1 MLGTRSL
8 PSGLKCPN
16 RATRGWHILCLEAA
30 VMYSVP
36 KSIVTPLLVWMLVT
50 GNACSGSP
58 NAGGSTGLGGTGGG
72 GGPSSSGGILGV
84 GGTRAFGGAS
94 LLGVGGI
101 GNTGNVATGSSGN
114 LGGAAGFGGVS
125 AGGNTGTGIG
135 NCPTS
140 IPASGDSCSGST
152 QCSWGN
158 HPLVWCRTQATCS
171 ASHWWVSGPSDIC
184 TPDPTCSAM
193 PSNDQTCATDNFA
206 TCVYSDGTHCN
217 CTSCC
222 TAAGCNPNCGT
233 TSPHHAWACTAPP
246 QLLPNCPTIVPNQ
259 GSPCNLNSG
268 TVCLDTCDLKV
279 TCDGGIWHWNTQSCQ
294 QNNMGGVCAS
304 PDTPIATP
312 NGERSIADIR
322 VNDWVY
328 SVDRDGIKAVRVA
341 RVIRRPVRNHHVI
354 RVMIDAGRNLEIS
367 APHPTADGR
376 TFGDLR
382 VSDLLDGNRIQSVE
396 VIDYAHEYT
405 YDILPDSDTGLY
417 FAGGML
423 IGSTIASGGYV
434 MSRPNRPIYESPQAR

>member
-1 MLGTRSL
+1 
-8 PSGLKCPN
+8 
-16 RATRGWHILCLEAA
+16 
-30 VMYSVP
+30 
-36 KSIVTPLLVWMLVT
+36 
-50 GNACSGSP
+50 
-58 NAGGSTGLGGTGGG
+58 
-72 GGPSSSGGILGV
+72 
-84 GGTRAFGGAS
+84 
-94 LLGVGGI
+94 
-101 GNTGNVATGSSGN
+101 
-114 LGGAAGFGGVS
+114 
-125 AGGNTGTGIG
+125 
-135 NCPTS
+135 
-140 IPASGDSCSGST
+140 
-152 QCSWGN
+152 
-158 HPLVWCRTQATCS
+158 
-171 ASHWWVSGPSDIC
+171 
-184 TPDPTCSAM
+184 
-193 PSNDQTCATDNFA
+193 
-206 TCVYSDGTHCN
+206 
-217 CTSCC
+217 
-222 TAAGCNPNCGT
+222 
-233 TSPHHAWACTAPP
+233 
-246 QLLPNCPTIVPNQ
+246 
-259 GSPCNLNSG
+259 
-268 TVCLDTCDLKV
+268 
-279 TCDGGIWHWNTQSCQ
+279 
-294 QNNMGGVCAS
+294 MGGVCAS

-405 YDILPDSDTGLY
+405 YDILPDSDTGFY